1 MFAASA
7 PLSARPSSVVRR
19 PSVMASSPPPR
30 AAARRDARLSTKT
43 AAFVRAVVLRRW
55 TLCGVLWRLIALVLS
70 VFFLC
75 TIVPGWHVYYQ
86 GILDFSDP
94 NAPDAWHKIP
104 GTPHGYVPIVLY
116 AGPHTTPSAW

>member
-1 MFAASA
+1 
-7 PLSARPSSVVRR
+7 
-19 PSVMASSPPPR
+19 MASSPPPR

-55 TLCGVLWRLIALVLS
+55 TLCVLWRLIALVLS

-116 AGPHTTPSAW
+116 AGPRTTPSAW

>member
-1 MFAASA
+1 
-7 PLSARPSSVVRR
+7 
-19 PSVMASSPPPR
+19 MASSPPPR

-43 AAFVRAVVLRRW
+43 AAFVRAVVLRPLCFPRRW

-104 GTPHGYVPIVLY
+104 GTPHGYVPIPPKGKLEDKDRPWPPPVR
-116 AGPHTTPSAW
+116 T